1 MIPTTTTDAIQF
13 SLSDFSQQDTVRT
26 KEEILQKKKIITEE
40 YVKNYIEDCK
50 ARLSPLTVRSYWRS
64 LRIFGEF
71 LGSIP
76 LTNATKMDVRR
87 FLNDLKKNKRARSTL
102 SNRLSA
108 LQSFYRY
115 LETYH
120 DMIVPCLAD
129 IEISDYPLS
138 SMEGKGQDPLTRN
151 EVRALLE
158 APDNLRDM
166 LIIAV
171 MYYPGLREAEVAGL
185 KIEDVN
191 TTERTMSVIGKGN
204 KFRTVP
210 FSSKL
215 DRVIQL
221 WITSERR
228 SYVTAD
234 GPYLFPSMHGKK
246 LTTKAIYDIV
256 FYSAVKAGIQKV
268 IGTRADGSKIYK
280 VHPHILRHSYA
291 AHAAEDD
298 IPLNLIQRMMGHSN
312 ISTTLRYTGETNAFK
327 PYHERFKGV

>member
-1 MIPTTTTDAIQF
+1 M
-13 SLSDFSQQDTVRT
+13 T
-26 KEEILQKKKIITEE
+26 KEEILRKKKIITEE
-40 YVKNYIEDCK
+40 YVRKYIEDCR
-50 ARLSPLTVRSYWRS
+50 ARLSPLTVRSYGAS
-64 LRIFGEF
+64 LRIFGDF
-71 LGSIP
+71 LGNTP
-76 LTNATKMDVRR
+76 LTNAKKTDVRR
-87 FLNDLKKNKRARSTL
+87 FLNDLKRNKRARSTL
-102 SNRLSA
+102 SIRLSA

-120 DMIVPCLAD
+120 DMIVPCLKD
-129 IEISDYPLS
+129 IDMGDYLMS
-138 SMEGKGQDPLTRN
+138 TWEGKGQDPLTRN

-171 MYYPGLREAEVAGL
+171 MYYLGLREAEVAGL

-191 TTERTMSVIGKGN
+191 TAERTMSVIGKGN

-210 FSSKL
+210 YSSKL
-215 DRVIQL
+215 DRAIQL
-221 WITSERR
+221 WISIERR
-228 SYVTAD
+228 SYVTAN

-246 LTTKAIYDIV
+246 LTTKAIYGIV
-256 FYSAVKAGIQKV
+256 FDSAVKAGMQKV

-312 ISTTLRYTGETNAFK
+312 ITTTLRYTGENGTFK
-327 PYHERFKGV
+327 VYHERFKGV